1 MKPNRH
7 PITGA
12 PATTRSEMGD
22 WLTSHPDW
30 KAHHVPATRKRVR
43 KPTKDDRIAE
53 LEEEVRRLKDQIKRD
68 RLDRVLIDPKTGR
81 PRDLICRTKSDRW
94 PAHIIRT
101 L

>member
-22 WLTSHPDW
+22 WLTSHPGW
-30 KAHHVPATRKRVR
+30 HQTEKPFTLPLPKSPAAKNRRIR
-43 KPTKDDRIAE
+43 ELEQENRRLRRQIEQDRI
-53 LEEEVRRLKDQIKRD
+53 
-68 RLDRVLIDPKTGR
+68 DRVLTDPKTGR
-81 PRDLICRTKSDRW
+81 PRDLICRT
-94 PAHIIRT
+94 